1 MGAASTS
8 ARQNGGMVDPVP
20 SPSAPRAY
28 EFVLSD
34 AQRRLC
40 GLERCDPFAA
50 YRRLVP
56 KDRGRPAVLFDGT
69 VDDRENAAYAYVLFD
84 PIEIVRV
91 PSGASTAGSEPLAGL
106 FAALRRH
113 GGLGRSECDRPRFR
127 GGAAGFLGYD
137 LVRAYEPLPATA
149 SALSAVPELWF
160 GIFDRGIEFDS
171 ATGEVRFFVVATS
184 GSGLDGARA
193 RAAFDALLERLA
205 AGREQPHDRTTC
217 GPLTSNLTR
226 DQYLERVASIHEYI
240 RAGHIYQVNLAQ
252 RFRGAF
258 CGSPRAVY
266 ERLRSNNPAPFQ
278 ALLEIGDA
286 TIASCS
292 PEAFLKVMG
301 ERVETRPIKGTRRR
315 SGDPEL
321 DERAIAEL
329 VSSQKEVSELNMIVD
344 LERNDLG
351 KVAQIG
357 SVRVIDPGRVERYS
371 TVIHR
376 TAIIE
381 ARLAPEAALEDLL
394 RGAFPGGSITGVP
407 KLRAMEIIEELEG
420 VRRGLFTGAIGFI
433 GFDGSAEFSIVIR
446 TLVFERDEVHFHV
459 GGGIV
464 LDSDPAAEYDET
476 LLKGQALA
484 RALDQEL
491 PISRGIA

>member
-1 MGAASTS
+1 M
-8 ARQNGGMVDPVP
+8 
-20 SPSAPRAY
+20 
-28 EFVLSD
+28 
-34 AQRRLC
+34 
-40 GLERCDPFAA
+40 
-50 YRRLVP
+50 
-56 KDRGRPAVLFDGT
+56 LFDGT

-84 PIEIVRV
+84 PIEIVHV
-91 PSGASTAGSEPLAGL
+91 PSGASSVGADPLATL
-106 FAALRRH
+106 FTALRRH
-113 GGLGRSECDRPRFR
+113 GGIARTECDRPRFR
-127 GGAAGFLGYD
+127 GGAAGFLAYD
-137 LVRAYEPLPATA
+137 SMRAYETFPATA
-149 SALSAVPELWF
+149 AAASGIPDLWF
-160 GIFDRGIEFDS
+160 GIFDRGLEFDL
-171 ATGEVRFFVVATS
+171 AAGIVRFFVIDTES
-184 GSGLDGARA
+184 SRLDDARA
-193 RAAFDALLERLA
+193 SAAFDGLIERLA
-205 AGREQPHDRTTC
+205 GAREESHDVPRC
-217 GPLTSNLTR
+217 GTLTSNLTR
-226 DQYLERVASIHEYI
+226 AEYLDRVASIHEYI

-252 RFRGAF
+252 RFSGAF
-258 CGSPRAVY
+258 SGSPRAVY
-266 ERLRSNNPAPFQ
+266 ERLRTTNPAPFQ

-315 SGDPEL
+315 SGDPTQ

-351 KVAQIG
+351 KVARVG

-376 TAIIE
+376 TAIVE
-381 ARLAPEAALEDLL
+381 ARLAPEASLEDLL

-407 KLRAMEIIEELEG
+407 KLRAMEIIEELES
-420 VRRGLFTGAIGFI
+420 VRRGLFTGALGFI
-433 GFDGSAEFSIVIR
+433 GFDGCVEFSIVIR

-464 LDSDPAAEYDET
+464 LDSDPVAEYDET

-491 PISRGIA
+491 PISQRND